1 MKKEKW
7 SDYASYL
14 VLSDKSGNKL
24 GCTFVSYLNFKKVKE
39 ILSIEFVCIHDSIY
53 SCLKDFVSV
62 ETMKRLK
69 F

>member
-1 MKKEKW
+1 MT
-7 SDYASYL
+7 
-14 VLSDKSGNKL
+14 DKSNNVISFTKKRDL
-24 GCTFVSYLNFKKVKE
+24 KKVKE

>member
-1 MKKEKW
+1 MTIKPNNVTSLIKKR
-7 SDYASYL
+7 DL
-14 VLSDKSGNKL
+14 
-24 GCTFVSYLNFKKVKE
+24 KKVKE